1 MFFYLFRYSFSVYAI
16 PFDLIEMKLEDYF
29 SDVLSDNVL
38 KREVIPQVITNKLM
52 QKACKSAIKGGKKLS
67 QSEVDYLMDL
77 LKDNLDLKCPHGR
90 PIAVKITKYEL
101 EKWFKRLV

>member
-1 MFFYLFRYSFSVYAI
+1 MSFVFCLIPYPYDVTVGEVTQQVVKNELLSAI
-16 PFDLIEMKLEDYF
+16 
-29 SDVLSDNVL
+29 DNSL
-38 KREVIPQVITNKLM
+38 KREVIPQAITDKLM

-67 QSEVDYLMDL
+67 QSEVDYLMEL
-77 LKDNLDLKCPHGR
+77 LGENLDLKCPHGR